1 MRTTMSTVLAA
12 AVVATGLAAVPAAGE
27 ERVCRGALAAAT
39 VDNLRVPDGASCRLW
54 GTRVKGTITVGTG
67 ARLVA
72 TGVRVVGNVQAEGHR
87 SVILRGGTVGGS
99 VQLVQGREATVR
111 LVRIGGDLQSFEN
124 SGTQRFVRNRIDG
137 NLQCKENRRR
147 PLGGGNIVDGQKEDQ
162 CRRH

>member
-1 MRTTMSTVLAA
+1 MRNTMRVALAA
-12 AVVATGLAAVPAAGE
+12 AVAALAAAAPGAAE
-27 ERVCRGALAAAT
+27 ERVCRGAIAAAT
-39 VDNLRVPDGASCRLW
+39 VDNLRVPDGATCRLS
-54 GTRVKGTITVGTG
+54 GTRVKGTISIGTD

-87 SVILRGGTVGGS
+87 SVTLRAGTVGGS

-124 SGTQRFVRNRIDG
+124 TGAQRFVRNRIDG

-147 PLGGGNIVDGQKEDQ
+147 PQGGVNIVGGQKEDQ
-162 CRRH
+162 CRRL